1 MGRPPSWFILVVF
14 RHPGIHNQ
22 SDIRLTLLVNLAVLV
37 FIAIIAAFILRE
49 RRLRNSGRSEA
60 SQTLFNIRLS
70 DLWRW
75 DGRVDRGTYALI
87 GLVGFALKH
96 NLDRL
101 TTSRIF
107 DRPWGLFNYWIP
119 PGEIFQEEPVF
130 LVFMLTLSQPFMWVG
145 VVLTLRRLRAVKL
158 PLALVVV
165 FFLPLVNLAFFVL
178 LSVLPSR
185 QKVFPETASS
195 LNTFLDK
202 VIPRDPW
209 GSAAISLLIITLVGV
224 AATVV
229 AVLIFGEYGWSL
241 FVGLPFCLGLG
252 SVLIYSYH
260 SHRDYLSC
268 LLVAT
273 LATLFLSLALVAV
286 AIEGILCVAMAAPI
300 AWVLAVLG
308 ASIGYLIQ
316 KRPLNQI
323 DVPPVMLSLFLFLPS
338 VMVLE
343 SVTSGDPVRVA
354 VHTSISIQ
362 ASPEQVWENLIS
374 FPRLE
379 EPKEWLFRLGVSY
392 PILATI
398 EGEGVGAVRRCLFST
413 GTFVEPIEVWEEFRL
428 LRFSVLEQ
436 APPLQELSPYGDMS
450 TPHLTGY
457 FHPERAQFTLTPL
470 PQGGT
475 QLEGISWYRNDI
487 WPATYWRWW
496 SDWMVHKIHLR
507 VFEHIKRL
515 AEES

>member
-1 MGRPPSWFILVVF
+1 M
-14 RHPGIHNQ
+14 
-22 SDIRLTLLVNLAVLV
+22 LTLLVNLAVLI
-37 FIAIIAAFILRE
+37 FIVTIVAFILRQ
-49 RRLRNSGRSEA
+49 RRLQKSGSSEA
-60 SQTLFNIRLS
+60 SRSPLNIRLS

-75 DGRVDRGTYALI
+75 DGTVDRGTYALI
-87 GLVGFALKH
+87 GFVGFALKH

-101 TTSRIF
+101 AASWIL

-119 PGEIFQEEPVF
+119 PSEILQEEPVF
-130 LVFMLTLSQPFMWVG
+130 LVFMLTLSLPFMWVG

-158 PLALVVV
+158 PLALVIV
-165 FFLPLVNLAFFVL
+165 FFLPVVNLVFFIL

-185 QKVFPETASS
+185 QEEVFPETASS
-195 LNTFLDK
+195 VNTFLDK
-202 VIPRDPW
+202 VIPLDPW
-209 GSAAISLLIITLVGV
+209 GSAAISLLIITLVGI

-273 LATLFLSLALVAV
+273 LATLLLSLALVVV
-286 AIEGILCVAMAAPI
+286 AIEGVLCVLMAAPI

-316 KRPLNQI
+316 RRPLNQI
-323 DVPPVMLSLFLFLPS
+323 DVPPVMLSLFLFLPL
-338 VMVLE
+338 VMALE
-343 SVTSGDPVRVA
+343 SVTPGDPVRVA

-413 GTFVEPIEVWEEFRL
+413 GTFVEPIEAWEEFRL
-428 LRFSVLEQ
+428 LRFSVSEQ
-436 APPLQELSPYGDMS
+436 APPLQELSPYGEIS

-470 PQGGT
+470 PHGGT

-487 WPATYWRWW
+487 WPAIYWRWW

-507 VFEHIKRL
+507 VFEHIKHL
-515 AEES
+515 AENS

>member
-1 MGRPPSWFILVVF
+1 M
-14 RHPGIHNQ
+14 
-22 SDIRLTLLVNLAVLV
+22 LTLLVNLAVLV
-37 FIAIIAAFILRE
+37 FIAIMAVFIIRQ
-49 RRLRNSGRSEA
+49 RRLRESGKSGISPIPFTA
-60 SQTLFNIRLS
+60 RLS

-75 DGRVDRGTYALI
+75 DGTVDRGTYALI

-101 TTSRIF
+101 ATSWVF

-119 PGEIFQEEPVF
+119 PSEILQEEPLF
-130 LVFMLTLSQPFMWVG
+130 LSFMLILSLPFIWVG
-145 VVLTLRRLRAVKL
+145 VVLTLRRLRDVKL
-158 PLALVVV
+158 PSALVIV
-165 FFLPLVNLAFFVL
+165 FFLPLVNLAFFLL

-185 QKVFPETASS
+185 QEEVFPEKTGS
-195 LNTFLDK
+195 LKPFFDK

-209 GSAAISLLIITLVGV
+209 GSAAFSLLIITLVGV
-224 AATVV
+224 AATGL

-252 SVLIYSYH
+252 SVLIHSYH
-260 SHRDYLSC
+260 AHRDYLSC
-268 LLVAT
+268 FIVAT
-273 LATLFLSLALVAV
+273 LATVLLSLALVAV
-286 AIEGILCVAMAAPI
+286 AIEGVLCVLMAAPI
-300 AWVLAVLG
+300 AWVLAILG

-316 KRPLNQI
+316 RRPLNQL
-323 DVPPVMLSLFLFLPS
+323 DVPPVMLSLLLFLPS
-338 VMVLE
+338 VMALE
-343 SVTSGDPVRVA
+343 SLSPGDPVQVA

-428 LRFSVLEQ
+428 LRFSVSEQ
-436 APPLQELSPYGDMS
+436 APPLQELSPYGEIS
-450 TPHLTGY
+450 APHLDGY

-475 QLEGISWYRNDI
+475 NLEGISWYRNDI
-487 WPATYWRWW
+487 WPASYWRWW

-515 AEES
+515 AEEAPTGL